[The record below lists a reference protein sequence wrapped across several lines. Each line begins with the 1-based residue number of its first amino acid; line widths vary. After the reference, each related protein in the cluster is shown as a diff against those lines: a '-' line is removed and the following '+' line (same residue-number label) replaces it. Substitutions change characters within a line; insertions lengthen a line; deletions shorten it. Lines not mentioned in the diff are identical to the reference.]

1 MYTVPEVTFQNEE
14 LFISLVTLPTG
25 FCFLESTGRKRPPHC
40 QEDTCSEVSVLC
52 WVCASSVYFHCGVD
66 LPDKHVGCIEAN
78 GASEEP
84 EGQDHK
90 GSVAEV

>member
-1 MYTVPEVTFQNEE
+1 MYTVPKVTFQNEE
-14 LFISLVTLPTG
+14 LFISRHSPTG
-25 FCFLESTGRKRPPHC
+25 FCFLKRIGRRC
-40 QEDTCSEVSVLC
+40 LLRSREDVYSEVFAFC
-52 WVCASSVYFHCGVD
+52 WLCASSVYFHCGVD

-90 GSVAEV
+90 GGVAEVQ